1 MAVRDY
7 KMGKLMGN
15 LIELQGQ
22 IEKLQ
27 KQANDI
33 KAREFD
39 KTVGEIKATMKAF
52 GITVKDLTAKKAMSK
67 GKGKAVKTVSS
78 VKAVGGTKKTGK
90 PVEAKFRGPN
100 GESWSGRGLMPKWM
114 QALVAE
120 GKSKQD
126 FAV

>member
-1 MAVRDY
+1 MS
-7 KMGKLMGN
+7 N
-15 LIELQGQ
+15 LIELHGQ

-39 KTVGEIKATMKAF
+39 KTVAEIKAQMLAF
-52 GITVKDLTAKKAMSK
+52 GISVKDLTATRPAGK
-67 GKGKAVKTVSS
+67 GKGKAAKPVRAT
-78 VKAVGGTKKTGK
+78 KANSGAKKTAK
-90 PVEAKFRGPN
+90 PVEAKYRGPN

-114 QALVAE
+114 KALVVE

>member
-1 MAVRDY
+1 MSN
-7 KMGKLMGN
+7 LM
-15 LIELQGQ
+15 ELQGQ

-39 KTVGEIKATMKAF
+39 KTVSEIKAQMLAF
-52 GITVKDLTAKKAMSK
+52 GISVKDLTTTKPA
-67 GKGKAVKTVSS
+67 GKGKAKAAKTVRATKVNSG
-78 VKAVGGTKKTGK
+78 AKKTAK
-90 PVEAKFRGPN
+90 PVEAKYRGPN
-100 GESWSGRGLMPKWM
+100 GESWSGRGLRPKWM
-114 QALVAE
+114 KALVVE

>member
-1 MAVRDY
+1 MSN
-7 KMGKLMGN
+7 LM
-15 LIELQGQ
+15 ELQGQ

-39 KTVGEIKATMKAF
+39 KTVAEIKAQMLAF
-52 GITVKDLTAKKAMSK
+52 GITVKDLTSTKTAVK
-67 GKGKAVKTVSS
+67 GKGKAAKTTRASKVGSGVK
-78 VKAVGGTKKTGK
+78 KIAK

-114 QALVAE
+114 KALVDE

-126 FAV
+126 FAI

>member
-1 MAVRDY
+1 MS
-7 KMGKLMGN
+7 KLM
-15 LIELQGQ
+15 ELQGQ

-39 KTVGEIKATMKAF
+39 KTVAEIKAQMLAF
-52 GITVKDLTAKKAMSK
+52 GITVKDLTATKPA
-67 GKGKAVKTVSS
+67 GKSRGKAAKTVRAA
-78 VKAVGGTKKTGK
+78 KADTGAKKSAK
-90 PVEAKFRGPN
+90 PVEAKYRGPH

-114 QALVAE
+114 RALVAE

>member
-1 MAVRDY
+1 MSN
-7 KMGKLMGN
+7 LM
-15 LIELQGQ
+15 ELQGQ

-39 KTVGEIKATMKAF
+39 KTVTEIKAQMLAF
-52 GITVKDLTAKKAMSK
+52 GITVKDLTSTKTAGK
-67 GKGKAVKTVSS
+67 GKGKAAKTTRATKTDSGVK
-78 VKAVGGTKKTGK
+78 KIAK
-90 PVEAKFRGPN
+90 PVEAKYRGPN

-114 QALVAE
+114 KALVVE

>member
-1 MAVRDY
+1 MS
-7 KMGKLMGN
+7 N

-39 KTVGEIKATMKAF
+39 KTVADIKAQMLAF
-52 GITVKDLTAKKAMSK
+52 GITVKDLTATKATGK
-67 GKGKAVKTVSS
+67 GKGKAAKTVRAT
-78 VKAVGGTKKTGK
+78 KANSGAKKAAK
-90 PVEAKFRGPN
+90 PVEAKYRGPN

-126 FAV
+126 FAI

>member
-1 MAVRDY
+1 MS
-7 KMGKLMGN
+7 KLM
-15 LIELQGQ
+15 ELQGQ

-33 KAREFD
+33 KTREFD
-39 KTVGEIKATMKAF
+39 KTVAEIKAQMLAF
-52 GITVKDLTAKKAMSK
+52 GITVKDLTAKKTTAK
-67 GKGKAVKTVSS
+67 GRGKAAKTVRAA
-78 VKAVGGTKKTGK
+78 KADSGAKKAAK
-90 PVEAKFRGPN
+90 PVEAKYRGPN

-114 QALVAE
+114 QALVTE

>member
-1 MAVRDY
+1 M
-7 KMGKLMGN
+7 
-15 LIELQGQ
+15 
-22 IEKLQ
+22 
-27 KQANDI
+27 
-33 KAREFD
+33 
-39 KTVGEIKATMKAF
+39 TAF
-52 GITVKDLTAKKAMSK
+52 GITAKDLMAKKTVGK
-67 GKGKAVKTVSS
+67 GKGKAVKAVRA
-78 VKAVGGTKKTGK
+78 VKPAGGTKKTGK

>member
-1 MAVRDY
+1 MSN
-7 KMGKLMGN
+7 LM
-15 LIELQGQ
+15 ELQGQ

-39 KTVGEIKATMKAF
+39 KTVAEIKAQMLAF
-52 GITVKDLTAKKAMSK
+52 GISVKDLTATRPAGK
-67 GKGKAVKTVSS
+67 GKGKAAKPVRAT
-78 VKAVGGTKKTGK
+78 KANSGAKKTAK
-90 PVEAKFRGPN
+90 PVEAKYRGPN
-100 GESWSGRGLMPKWM
+100 GESWSGRGIMPKWM
-114 QALVAE
+114 QALVTE

>member
-1 MAVRDY
+1 MS
-7 KMGKLMGN
+7 N

-39 KTVGEIKATMKAF
+39 KTVAEIKAQMLAF
-52 GITVKDLTAKKAMSK
+52 GITAKDLTSTKTAGKGRGKAAKTVRASKTDIGAKK
-67 GKGKAVKTVSS
+67 TP
-78 VKAVGGTKKTGK
+78 K
-90 PVEAKFRGPN
+90 PVEAKYRGPN

-114 QALVAE
+114 KALVAE

-126 FAV
+126 FAI

>member
-1 MAVRDY
+1 MSN
-7 KMGKLMGN
+7 LM
-15 LIELQGQ
+15 ELQGQ

-39 KTVGEIKATMKAF
+39 KTVAEIKAQMLAF
-52 GITVKDLTAKKAMSK
+52 GISVKDLTTTKPAGK
-67 GKGKAVKTVSS
+67 GKGKADKPVRVT
-78 VKAVGGTKKTGK
+78 KANSGAKKAAK
-90 PVEAKFRGPN
+90 PVEAKYRGPN

-114 QALVAE
+114 KALVVE

>member
-1 MAVRDY
+1 MSN
-7 KMGKLMGN
+7 LM
-15 LIELQGQ
+15 ELQGK

-39 KTVGEIKATMKAF
+39 KTVAQIKAQMLAF
-52 GITVKDLTAKKAMSK
+52 GISVRNLTATKTT
-67 GKGKAVKTVSS
+67 GKGKDKVAKTVRAT
-78 VKAVGGTKKTGK
+78 KAESGVKKTAK
-90 PVEAKFRGPN
+90 PVEAKYRSPN

-126 FAV
+126 FAI

>member
-1 MAVRDY
+1 MSN
-7 KMGKLMGN
+7 LM
-15 LIELQGQ
+15 ELQGQ

-39 KTVGEIKATMKAF
+39 KTVAEIKAQMMSF
-52 GITVKDLTAKKAMSK
+52 GITVKDLTSTKTAGKGRGKAAKTVRATKAVSGAKKTA
-67 GKGKAVKTVSS
+67 
-78 VKAVGGTKKTGK
+78 K
-90 PVEAKFRGPN
+90 PVEAKYRGPN

-114 QALVAE
+114 KALVAE

-126 FAV
+126 FAI